1 MTPDVSGNVVF
12 PDVSMGDGWQ
22 DPGISVQVPGY
33 ESAVQGG
40 AETETLLLL
49 GELQKQNDLLQSG
62 FVCIFILLGLLVGVV
77 WMKGFWRG

>member
-1 MTPDVSGNVVF
+1 MTPDVSGNAVS
-12 PDVSMGDGWQ
+12 PDVSGNDGWQ
-22 DPGISVQVPGY
+22 EPGIPVQVPGY
-33 ESAVQGG
+33 ETALPGEAG
-40 AETETLLLL
+40 TETLLLL